1 MQWTMLSSG
10 FMAPLFQYCSDM
22 FAAADIG
29 TFRADSHVSCC
40 NGCFS
45 GESNNKS
52 VILECNA
59 VIT

>member
-1 MQWTMLSSG
+1 
-10 FMAPLFQYCSDM
+10 MAPLFQYCSDM

-52 VILECNA
+52 VILEFNV
-59 VIT
+59 VIS